1 MQDLIEATRRATA
14 DIRQKDPLAHRRRRR
29 ENRPHIPKDVHKDI
43 LGEDG
48 KGLSEE
54 DMKKANGLW
63 KMLDDMYEADPEEYK
78 KFIEKQMKEGREAG
92 FKLPGQSNNSNVG
105 NANGALSKP
114 MPTKGSNVKT
124 TGGSFT
130 PNGGFVVKAR
140 KLYTGDKVFLNIC
153 SHPGVQ
159 VPLTAGGSP
168 VDENTPGQFARQ
180 IPLLIGQ
187 PRDGLDKSNQP
198 IIAIDCVFNPW
209 VITAVSRDNMFKVNT
224 VELAMQWVHQ
234 DHQIKLHKNW
244 KIIKSKYKCGGGKI
258 GNVPIPFP
266 IDNAKSQSSPNN
278 ESNQEEKKKKK
289 IDKTESVKP
298 TMSSPSELLKQA
310 RKSNMSNEAPNDGTN
325 SNLKMPFDVPGNN
338 VDRSTRKKPLI
349 QDLSEDKKDQKSSM
363 QQNQAGATKKKKKKK
378 KKVIKGGFL
387 NNNKEALY
395 PDGSN
400 EGAPKGLL
408 SKCKVVDTT
417 KMSEDQLKKTMEDY
431 AAPGGNLVK
440 KKQPKRKAAPA
451 KAKKQKDKER
461 AKVNPGLE
469 AAFDEMMEMADPD
482 LVKSN
487 VEKSLGNTGV
497 AEFDALTDLL
507 SGGASMHELNEMAK
521 RSDLRSNF
529 KEKGK
534 PVVKNSSP
542 TKSLN
547 ATNVAT
553 DTPTSPKEIKV
564 ETDGYQD
571 LVGENDLW
579 ELE

>member
-92 FKLPGQSNNSNVG
+92 FKLPGQSSNSNVD
-105 NANGALSKP
+105 NANMEMSKP
-114 MPTKGSNVKT
+114 MPTKGSNMKT

-130 PNGGFVVKAR
+130 PNCGFVVKAR

-187 PRDGLDKSNQP
+187 PRDGLDKANQP

-209 VITAVSRDNMFKVNT
+209 VITSVSRDNMFKVNT

-266 IDNAKSQSSPNN
+266 IEDAKSQSSPNN
-278 ESNQEEKKKKK
+278 ESKGVNQE
-289 IDKTESVKP
+289 
-298 TMSSPSELLKQA
+298 
-310 RKSNMSNEAPNDGTN
+310 
-325 SNLKMPFDVPGNN
+325 
-338 VDRSTRKKPLI
+338 
-349 QDLSEDKKDQKSSM
+349 
-363 QQNQAGATKKKKKKK
+363 
-378 KKVIKGGFL
+378 
-387 NNNKEALY
+387 
-395 PDGSN
+395 
-400 EGAPKGLL
+400 
-408 SKCKVVDTT
+408 
-417 KMSEDQLKKTMEDY
+417 
-431 AAPGGNLVK
+431 VK
-440 KKQPKRKAAPA
+440 KRNK
-451 KAKKQKDKER
+451 
-461 AKVNPGLE
+461 
-469 AAFDEMMEMADPD
+469 
-482 LVKSN
+482 
-487 VEKSLGNTGV
+487 
-497 AEFDALTDLL
+497 
-507 SGGASMHELNEMAK
+507 
-521 RSDLRSNF
+521 
-529 KEKGK
+529 
-534 PVVKNSSP
+534 
-542 TKSLN
+542 
-547 ATNVAT
+547 
-553 DTPTSPKEIKV
+553 
-564 ETDGYQD
+564 
-571 LVGENDLW
+571 
-579 ELE
+579 

>member
-78 KFIEKQMKEGREAG
+78 KFIEKQMKDGREAG
-92 FKLPGQSNNSNVG
+92 FKLPGQSNDSNVG
-105 NANGALSKP
+105 NANGELSKP

-159 VPLTAGGSP
+159 MPLTAGGSP

-266 IDNAKSQSSPNN
+266 IEDAKSQSSPND
-278 ESNQEEKKKKK
+278 ESNQEEKKK
-289 IDKTESVKP
+289 IDKTESPKT

-310 RKSNMSNEAPNDGTN
+310 RKSNVSNEAPNDGTN
-325 SNLKMPFDVPGNN
+325 NNLKMPFVVPGNN

-349 QDLSEDKKDQKSSM
+349 QDLSEDKKGQKSVM
-363 QQNQAGATKKKKKKK
+363 QQSQAGATKKKKKKK

-431 AAPGGNLVK
+431 AAPGGNRVK
-440 KKQPKRKAAPA
+440 KKQQKRKAAPA
-451 KAKKQKDKER
+451 KAPKQKDKER

-487 VEKSLGNTGV
+487 VEKTLGNTGV

-507 SGGASMHELNEMAK
+507 SGSASMHELNEMAK

-529 KEKGK
+529 KENGK
-534 PVVKNSSP
+534 PVVKNRSP
-542 TKSLN
+542 PKSLN

-553 DTPTSPKEIKV
+553 DTPTSPKEIKI